1 MELLKRMKVEISVA
15 TFLFLGGITFGYFS
29 AVHLPGISEIFE
41 MLREIIKP
49 VGEMGRA
56 EMMLYIVIN
65 NSVKT
70 FLAIVLGV
78 FLAIFPVIFLFSNGF
93 ILGMLYELTK
103 ERFGLS
109 GYLAAILPHGILEIP
124 ALLISGA
131 LGIRMGYVALQALKG
146 GGNFR
151 EELRGALE
159 VYLKLIFP
167 LLLVASFIETF
178 ITTLLIG
185 L

>member
-1 MELLKRMKVEISVA
+1 MTSLRRIKIEISVA
-15 TFLFLGGITFGYFS
+15 ALLFFSGIIFGYFS
-29 AVHLPGISEIFE
+29 AVHFPEISKIFE
-41 MLREIIKP
+41 MMREIMKP
-49 VGEMGRA
+49 VGEMSRA
-56 EMMLYIVIN
+56 EMMLYILIN
-65 NSVKT
+65 NSLKT

-78 FLAIFPVIFLFSNGF
+78 FLAIFPVFFLFSNGF
-93 ILGMLYELTK
+93 IIGMLYELTK
-103 ERFGLS
+103 EKFGLL
-109 GYLAAILPHGILEIP
+109 GYLLAILPHGILEIP

-131 LGIRMGYVALQALKG
+131 LGIRMGYISIQALRG
-146 GGNFR
+146 MASFR

-159 VYLKLIFP
+159 AYLKLIFP